1 MRRLP
6 FISALPLLLASC
18 AAPPAS
24 VLYHRDLLANP
35 LNRATPNLVL
45 GPSRDHL
52 HLAQTLPPREDW
64 PSVFTG
70 YRVDE
75 SSSYTEIIQD
85 DQFFYDSLGG
95 VYFRF
100 GEEVRTGLFVR

>member
-1 MRRLP
+1 MRRVAVICTLTL
-6 FISALPLLLASC
+6 ILAGC
-18 AAPPAS
+18 AAPPPA

-35 LNRATPNLVL
+35 LDRATPNLVL
-45 GPSRDHL
+45 GPGADHL
-52 HLAQTLPPREDW
+52 HLAQSLPPREPW

-75 SSSYTEIIQD
+75 TSTYTEIIQD

-95 VYFRF
+95 VYFRL
-100 GEEVRTGLFVR
+100 GEEVRSGVFVR